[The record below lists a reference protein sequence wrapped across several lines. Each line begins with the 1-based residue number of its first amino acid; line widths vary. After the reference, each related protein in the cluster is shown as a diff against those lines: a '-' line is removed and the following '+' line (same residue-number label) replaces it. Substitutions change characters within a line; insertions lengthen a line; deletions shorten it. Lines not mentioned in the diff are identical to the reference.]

1 MTATLTPVEQKDETL
16 VIHFGSV
23 LKNMNED
30 EFYDFCMLNP
40 DLNLELSSEGDLVIM
55 PPTGMKSG
63 NRNLKLI
70 VAFGIW
76 AEKDG
81 TGLGF
86 DSSTLFSL
94 PNGAKRS
101 PGLAWVKKERW
112 EALSEKE
119 QERFSPLCPDFVVEL
134 RSPSDS
140 VKSLQKKMEEYAA
153 NGAQLG
159 WLIDPFERKV
169 YVYRPG
175 AEVEVL
181 EDPETISGEPL
192 LRGFTLDV
200 RALWD

>member
-1 MTATLTPVEQKDETL
+1 MTAILTPPTEERDETL
-16 VIHFGSV
+16 VLHFARKWG
-23 LKNMNED
+23 ED
-30 EFYDFCMLNP
+30 EFYDFCMLNE
-40 DLNLELSSEGDLVIM
+40 DLNVELSSEGDLIIV
-55 PPTGMKSG
+55 PPTGMETGS
-63 NRNLKLI
+63 RNFKLA
-70 VAFGIW
+70 VAFGVW

-86 DSSTLFSL
+86 DSSSMFSL

-101 PGLAWVKKERW
+101 PDLCWIKKERW
-112 EALSEKE
+112 EALSERE
-119 QERFSPLCPDFVVEL
+119 QEKFSPVCPDFVVEL

-140 VKSLQKKMEEYAA
+140 LKRLQKKLEEYVQ

-159 WLIDPFERKV
+159 WLLDPSTRKV

-181 EDPETISGEPL
+181 EDPEAVSGDPL

-200 RALWD
+200 RALWE